1 MGVKLRGARRAL
13 LALGAL
19 VALSACAPQA
29 SGPVLGGGGVAP
41 GPGAALPPAPPPRA
55 KVALLLPLTGG
66 NAPLG
71 QAMLNAAQL
80 ALFEQGAPGFEFVP
94 RDTGGTAQGAAEAAR
109 SAIASGAR
117 VLVGPLTS
125 AETAAASVP
134 ARAASVPMLPFT
146 NDAHQA
152 APLVWPL
159 GITPAQQMRRLVAAA
174 NAQGATRFALASPGG
189 AFGRQLAAGMESA
202 AKDLG
207 LPAPLVISYPGAA
220 APAMAARD
228 VAQQLQPAEGGAPR
242 AEVLVLAEAGGRAR
256 EFASGLVAAGL
267 AVPPLKLA
275 GTSLWAQD
283 TGLAQEA
290 ALSGAWYPGGDP
302 NARAQFEGRYQ
313 AAFGERPSR
322 VVGVAYDAAAIA
334 ARAIRGQPDV
344 VPPMP
349 IGDMILGADGALRL
363 GPNGEV
369 QRALA
374 VFSVAPGAEGQV
386 VQPAELPGS
395 VAF

>member
-1 MGVKLRGARRAL
+1 MRRAA

-29 SGPVLGGGGVAP
+29 SGPVFSGGVAP
-41 GPGAALPPAPPPRA
+41 APGGGLPPGPPPRT
-55 KVALLLPLTGG
+55 KVALLLPLTGS
-66 NAPLG
+66 NAALG

-94 RDTGGTAQGAAEAAR
+94 RDTGGTSQGAAEAAR
-109 SAIASGAR
+109 SAIAGGAR

-125 AETAAASVP
+125 AETSAAAVP

-146 NDAHQA
+146 NDSNQA
-152 APLVWPL
+152 TPLVWPL

-174 NAQGATRFALASPGG
+174 NAQGATRFALAAPSG
-189 AFGRQLAAGMESA
+189 AFGRQLAAGLQSA

-207 LPAPLVISYPGAA
+207 LPAPLMLSYPAAA
-220 APAMAARD
+220 APALAARD
-228 VAQQLQPAEGGAPR
+228 VAAQLQPGEGGAPR
-242 AEVLVLAEAGGRAR
+242 ADVLILSEAGTRAR
-256 EFASGLVAAGL
+256 EFAAGLVAGGV
-267 AVPPLKLA
+267 AVPPMKLA

-283 TGLAQEA
+283 TTLAQEA
-290 ALSGAWYPGGDP
+290 ALNGAWFPGGDP
-302 NARAQFEGRYQ
+302 NARAQFESRFQ

-334 ARAIRGQPDV
+334 ARAIRGQPDA

-349 IGDMILGADGALRL
+349 VGEMILGADGAFRL

-374 VFSVAPGAEGQV
+374 VFALTPGIDGQV
-386 VQPAELPGS
+386 VQPAELPGTA
-395 VAF
+395 AF

>member
-1 MGVKLRGARRAL
+1 M
-13 LALGAL
+13 
-19 VALSACAPQA
+19 ALSACAPPV
-29 SGPVLGGGGVAP
+29 SGPAFSGGGYAP
-41 GPGAALPPAPPPRA
+41 SAGSLPPPAPPRT

-66 NAPLG
+66 NAALG
-71 QAMLNAAQL
+71 QAMLNAAEL

-125 AETAAASVP
+125 AETTAAASA
-134 ARAASVPMLPFT
+134 ARASSVPMLPFT
-146 NDAHQA
+146 NDANQA

-159 GITPAQQMRRLVAAA
+159 GITPAQQMRRLAAAA
-174 NAQGATRFALASPGG
+174 NAQGATRFALAAPSG
-189 AFGRQLAAGMESA
+189 AFGRQLAAGLQSA
-202 AKDLG
+202 ASDLG
-207 LPAPLVISYPGAA
+207 LPAPLVLSYPAAA
-220 APAMAARD
+220 APALAARD
-228 VAQQLQPAEGGAPR
+228 VAQQLQPGEDGTPR
-242 AEVLVLAEAGGRAR
+242 AEVLILAETGNRAR

-267 AVPPLKLA
+267 TVPPMKLA

-283 TGLAQEA
+283 TSLAQEA
-290 ALSGAWYPGGDP
+290 ALNGAWYPAGDP
-302 NARAQFEGRYQ
+302 NARAQFESRYQ

-334 ARAIRGQPDV
+334 VRAIRGQPDA

-349 IGDMILGADGALRL
+349 VGEMILGADGAFRL

-374 VFSVAPGAEGQV
+374 VFALTPGIEGQV
-386 VQPAELPGS
+386 VQPAELPGTA
-395 VAF
+395 AF